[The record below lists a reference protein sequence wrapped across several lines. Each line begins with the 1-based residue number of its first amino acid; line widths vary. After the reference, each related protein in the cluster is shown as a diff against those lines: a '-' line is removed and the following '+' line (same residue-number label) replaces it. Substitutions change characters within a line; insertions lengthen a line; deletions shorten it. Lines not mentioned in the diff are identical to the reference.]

1 MENCTG
7 GEFIEKILDKGYIME
22 EEAKS

>member
-7 GEFIEKILDKGYIME
+7 GEFIEKILERGYIME
-22 EEAKS
+22 EEAKF